1 MDLEASKNLGGV
13 GALLIFVGPLLGF
26 LPRVG
31 FYTGILSLIGAIL
44 VLIALKGYADYYK
57 ESGIFNNALYAIVA
71 AIVGAAAVAAVVIFA
86 FAELFGELGLTLANI
101 QDWSSVSGVFA
112 NTANLDILLRFAGI
126 VLLALVVL
134 FVLLVIAAFFLRKSL
149 GLMATK
155 TGVSLFGT
163 TGLILLIGAVLVI
176 IFGLGIVLMWISMV
190 LLAIA
195 FFSTR
200 TQPMQSSQTTSGAQA
215 PA

>member
-86 FAELFGELGLTLANI
+86 FAELFGELGLTLA
-101 QDWSSVSGVFA
+101 
-112 NTANLDILLRFAGI
+112 
-126 VLLALVVL
+126 
-134 FVLLVIAAFFLRKSL
+134 
-149 GLMATK
+149 
-155 TGVSLFGT
+155 
-163 TGLILLIGAVLVI
+163 
-176 IFGLGIVLMWISMV
+176 
-190 LLAIA
+190 
-195 FFSTR
+195 
-200 TQPMQSSQTTSGAQA
+200 
-215 PA
+215 